1 MKFESVSNRSKNIS
15 YRTYRCKQIET
26 TRNWNRYNL
35 HFFFQSTK
43 AQRTLNRPTDPPTLI
58 VIATGRLVR
67 STLRR
72 EREREIGS
80 RQNWIY
86 SAGYAIRAT
95 DVLRAL
101 PTLQLYSRSAGFIA
115 RAIGQFLAFGSVLI
129 DEIQPDTFGRD
140 WPESIGRNSCLCV
153 LQQCGAC
160 CGVENKLPL

>member
-1 MKFESVSNRSKNIS
+1 MPNGR
-15 YRTYRCKQIET
+15 
-26 TRNWNRYNL
+26 L
-35 HFFFQSTK
+35 H
-43 AQRTLNRPTDPPTLI
+43 RPTHSHI
-58 VIATGRLVR
+58 FNGRSVHAG
-67 STLRR
+67 SQHAPAK
-72 EREREIGS
+72 EWESGS

-140 WPESIGRNSCLCV
+140 WPASIGRNSCLCAFQPGQRNAAVNVEWKFV
-153 LQQCGAC
+153 LTVVCKCKQERIVSNNYCARLRTIAGLVSEIDRAIHKC
-160 CGVENKLPL
+160 TLYI